1 MLYAPRRPG
10 SVLRKLTIGAAMAV
24 ALIGGGGAV
33 AGAEPAVT
41 EQEALDAARNALMGA
56 TVQSIEFD
64 TSDGTPKWEIDV
76 KTRDGGGYEVAVDAR
91 TGTIVSIDEDND

>member
-10 SVLRKLTIGAAMAV
+10 SGLRKLTIGAALAV
-24 ALIGGGGAV
+24 ALIGGGAV

>member
-10 SVLRKLTIGAAMAV
+10 SGLRKLTIGATLAV
-24 ALIGGGGAV
+24 ALIGGSAV
-33 AGAEPAVT
+33 AGAQPAVT

-64 TSDGTPKWEIDV
+64 TSDGAPKWEIDV

>member
-10 SVLRKLTIGAAMAV
+10 SGLRKLTIGPALAV
-24 ALIGGGGAV
+24 ALIGGCAV

-64 TSDGTPKWEIDV
+64 TSDGSPKWEIDV